1 MSKADNQI
9 CVHLVHEI
17 LGANT
22 GDLALFLEVSE
33 RAVAHYSTGKYRVRE
48 DREAL
53 LIELADLIVEAG
65 GKRGRVNDAPT
76 PAELVVLRRLYIK
89 NEALLDRVKQ
99 RLAVGKAN
107 REYALNTQAFIALME
122 EKTSRRKK
130 DNPIAQIVR
139 VAKARN
145 TRRLRNCTLPQ
156 ILAMEARVAGLE
168 AKLKIIGK
176 LLDTHDRGWKKRMI
190 EQGKALRGTRSIVRT
205 VEFGEWR
212 MENRNLSGSLGARR
226 KEALPHHPITPLP
239 Y

>member
-1 MSKADNQI
+1 MARSDNKVSI
-9 CVHLVHEI
+9 HLILEV
-17 LGANT
+17 LGASSV
-22 GDLALFLEVSE
+22 DVALMLGVSKDAVVDYSRGRYGLHGE
-33 RAVAHYSTGKYRVRE
+33 RDV
-48 DREAL
+48 
-53 LIELADLIVEAG
+53 LITELADLIVEAG
-65 GKRGRVNDAPT
+65 GKRGRINDAPT

-107 REYALNTQAFIALME
+107 REYALNTQALIALME

-176 LLDTHDRGWKKRMI
+176 LLDKHDRGWKKRMI
-190 EQGKALRGTRSIVRT
+190 EEG
-205 VEFGEWR
+205 
-212 MENRNLSGSLGARR
+212 R
-226 KEALPHHPITPLP
+226 KLLAKR
-239 Y
+239 